1 MALTK
6 VTYSMIDGA
15 IVNVLDYGAD
25 PTGAT
30 ASTAA
35 INAAIATGKKLYF
48 PEGTYTTAGG
58 HTIGAKQGIV
68 GDGIQKTIISSTQ
81 TTGTCFNLPS
91 YTGSESAVQLGGQRF
106 ADFSLIGAAS
116 TNPTYGFKLKQ
127 QTDVMFDHI
136 EIKQFGYG
144 IGGVRDNAANACTD
158 ITILAPRILDCG
170 IGLYAPSYW
179 SGLKVYGGIISGN
192 TWSVI
197 IYDSQDVVLNSVFQN
212 PVTSTGSIFI
222 GGCQGFT
229 VSGYFEGDAS
239 TNAFVT
245 IASQKDVAGN
255 ATLNGIPI
263 QSCYGGIVEKS
274 SFTSG
279 PGITYGVLVD
289 GASKIA
295 FVGNSAGS
303 GISTALARIVTGVT
317 KCVAIGNH
325 SNPGTIFSFQTA
337 TDANTNL
344 VYDDDAR
351 LTVAQTQKLS
361 VSGGTPPTAG
371 LAGGL
376 VSVCG
381 GDTGHL
387 FMDNGRDNDAAGV
400 YINSFGYQGGFTRF
414 RRTFIQNGK
423 GVSVMEFQPDATNN
437 KIILSNIPT
446 SSAGLSA
453 GTIWNDGGTL
463 KIA

>member
-1 MALTK
+1 MPLTK
-6 VTYSMIDGA
+6 ATYSMINGA
-15 IVNVLDYGAD
+15 VVNVLDYGAD

-30 ASTAA
+30 ASTSA

-58 HTIGAKQGIV
+58 HTIGAKQGIL
-68 GDGIQKTIISSTQ
+68 GDGIQKTIITSTQ
-81 TTGTCFNLPS
+81 STGTCFDLPS
-91 YTGSESAVQLGGQRF
+91 YTGSEVAVQLGGQRF

-116 TNPTYGFKLKQ
+116 TNPTFGFKLKQ

-136 EIKQFGYG
+136 EIKSFGYG

-179 SGLKVYGGIISGN
+179 SGLKVYGGVISGN
-192 TWSVI
+192 TWAVI
-197 IYDSQDVVLNSVFQN
+197 IYDSQDVVLNSVFQC
-212 PVTSTGSIFI
+212 PVTSAGSIFI
-222 GGCQGFT
+222 GGCEGFT

-245 IASQKDVAGN
+245 IASQKDVNGN

-263 QSCYGGIVEKS
+263 QVCRGGIVEKS
-274 SFTSG
+274 SFSSG
-279 PGITYGVLVD
+279 PGIPYGVLVD
-289 GASKIA
+289 GATKIA
-295 FVGNSAGS
+295 FIGNSAGS
-303 GISTALARIVTGVT
+303 GIGTALARITTGVA
-317 KCVAIGNH
+317 KCVAIANH

-337 TDANTNL
+337 TDVNFNL

-351 LTVAQTQKLS
+351 LTVAPTQKLS
-361 VSGGTPPTAG
+361 VSGGA
-371 LAGGL
+371 LAGNISGGV
-376 VSVCG
+376 VSICG
-381 GDTGHL
+381 GDTGHI
-387 FMDNGRDNDAAGV
+387 FMDNARDNDVAAF
-400 YINSFGYQGGFTRF
+400 YINSFGYQGGNTRF

-423 GVSVMEFQPDATNN
+423 GASIMEFQPDSTNN
-437 KIILSNIPT
+437 KVFLFNLPT
-446 SSAGLSA
+446 SSAGLIS

-463 KIA
+463 KIV

>member
-6 VTYSMIDGA
+6 ATYSMIDGA
-15 IVNVLDYGAD
+15 IANVLDFGAD
-25 PTGAT
+25 PTGVAF
-30 ASTAA
+30 STQA
-35 INAAIATGKKLYF
+35 INDAIATGKKLYF
-48 PEGTYTTAGG
+48 PEGTYTTVGG

-68 GDGIQKTIISSTQ
+68 GDGIQKTIITSTQ
-81 TTGTCFNLPS
+81 ITGTCFNLPS

-116 TNPTYGFKLKQ
+116 TDPTYGFKLKQ
-127 QTDVMFDHI
+127 QTDVMFDHV

-179 SGLKVYGGIISGN
+179 SGLKVYGGLISGN

-197 IYDSQDVVLNSVFQN
+197 IYDSQDVVLNSVFQG

-245 IASQKDVAGN
+245 IASQKDVDGN

-263 QSCYGGIVEKS
+263 QACYGGIVEKS

-279 PGITYGVLVD
+279 PGIPYGVLVD

-376 VSVCG
+376 VAVCG

-400 YINSFGYQGGFTRF
+400 YINSFGYNSGFTRF

-423 GVSVMEFQPDATNN
+423 GVSIMEFLPDSTNN

-453 GTIWNDGGTL
+453 GTIYSDSGTL

>member
-1 MALTK
+1 MSLTK

-15 IVNVLDYGAD
+15 VVNVLDYGAD
-25 PTGAT
+25 PTGST
-30 ASTAA
+30 ASTQA
-35 INAAIATGKKLYF
+35 INNAIATGKKLYF

-58 HTIGAKQGIV
+58 HTIGAKQGVV

-127 QTDVMFDHI
+127 QTDVMFDHV

-179 SGLKVYGGIISGN
+179 SGLKVYGGVVSGN
-192 TWSVI
+192 TWGVI
-197 IYDSQDVVLNSVFQN
+197 IYDSQDVVLNSVFQC
-212 PVTSTGSIFI
+212 PVTSAGSIFI

-229 VSGYFEGDAS
+229 VSGYFEGDSS

-245 IASQKDVAGN
+245 IASQKDVDGN

-263 QSCYGGIVEKS
+263 QACYGGIVEKS

-279 PGITYGVLVD
+279 PGIPYCVLVD

-303 GISTALARIVTGVT
+303 GVSTALARIVTGVT

-325 SNPGTIFSFQTA
+325 VNPGAVFSFQTA

-351 LTVAQTQKLS
+351 ITVAQTQKLS
-361 VSGGTPPTAG
+361 VSGGAPPAAG

-387 FMDNGRDNDAAGV
+387 FMDNGRDNDAAGL
-400 YINSFGYQGGFTRF
+400 YINAFGYNGGFTRF
-414 RRTFIQNGK
+414 RSTFIQNGK
-423 GVSVMEFQPDATNN
+423 GNTVIQVAPDSTNN

-446 SSAGLSA
+446 SSAGLAA
-453 GTIWNDGGTL
+453 GTIWSDGGTL

>member
-15 IVNVLDYGAD
+15 VVNVLDYGAD
-25 PTGAT
+25 PTGV
-30 ASTAA
+30 ASSTQA
-35 INAAIATGKKLYF
+35 INDAIATGKKLYF

-68 GDGIQKTIISSTQ
+68 GDGIQKTIINSTQ
-81 TTGTCFNLPS
+81 ATGVCFNLPS

-106 ADFSLIGAAS
+106 ADFSLIGADS

-127 QTDVMFDHI
+127 QTDVMFDHV

-144 IGGVRDNAANACTD
+144 IGGVRDDAANSCTD

-170 IGLYAPSYW
+170 VGLYAPSYW
-179 SGLKVYGGIISGN
+179 SGLKVYGGIVSGN
-192 TWSVI
+192 TWGVI
-197 IYDSQDVVLNSVFQN
+197 IYDSQDVVLNSVFQC

-245 IASQKDVAGN
+245 IASQKDVDGN

-263 QSCYGGIVEKS
+263 QVCHGGIVEKS

-279 PGITYGVLVD
+279 PGIPYGVLID

-303 GISTALARIVTGVT
+303 GVGTALARLTTGVS
-317 KCVAIGNH
+317 KCVAIGNQ
-325 SNPGTIFSFQTA
+325 SNTGAIFSFQTA

-361 VSGGTPPTAG
+361 VAGGTPAAG

-376 VSVCG
+376 VGICG
-381 GDTGHL
+381 ADTGHL
-387 FMDNGRDNDAAGV
+387 YMDNGRDNDVAGL
-400 YINSFGYQGGFTRF
+400 YINNYGYNGGSTRF
-414 RRTFIQNGK
+414 RRLYIQNGK
-423 GVSVMEFQPDATNN
+423 GGDIMQFQPDATNN

-446 SSAGLSA
+446 SSAGLTA

>member
-1 MALTK
+1 
-6 VTYSMIDGA
+6 MIDGA
-15 IVNVLDYGAD
+15 VVNVLDYGAD
-25 PTGAT
+25 STGAT
-30 ASTAA
+30 VSTTA

-68 GDGIQKTIISSTQ
+68 GDGIQKTIITSTQ

-116 TNPTYGFKLKQ
+116 TNPTFGFSLKQ

-136 EIKQFGYG
+136 EIKGFGYG
-144 IGGVRDNAANACTD
+144 IGGVRDNVANACTE

-179 SGLKVYGGIISGN
+179 SGLKVYGGVISGN
-192 TWSVI
+192 TWAVI
-197 IYDSQDVVLNSVFQN
+197 VYDSQDVVLNSVFQC

-239 TNAFVT
+239 TDAFVT
-245 IASQKDVAGN
+245 IASQKDVDGN

-263 QSCYGGIVEKS
+263 QACYGGIVEKS
-274 SFTSG
+274 SFSSN
-279 PGITYGVLVD
+279 PGIPYGVLVD

-303 GISTALARIVTGVT
+303 GINIALARLVTGVS

-325 SNPGTIFSFQTA
+325 TNPGTVFSFQTA
-337 TDANTNL
+337 TDENTNL

-361 VSGGTPPTAG
+361 VSGGAPPTAG

-381 GDTGHL
+381 ADTGHL

-400 YINSFGYQGGFTRF
+400 YINAFGYQGGLTKF
-414 RRTFIQNGK
+414 RRTYIQNGK
-423 GVSVMEFQPDATNN
+423 GVSIVEFLPDATNN
-437 KIILSNIPT
+437 KIILSNIPIA
-446 SSAGLSA
+446 SAGLPS
-453 GTIWNDGGTL
+453 GTIWNDSGTL

>member
-1 MALTK
+1 MPLTK

-15 IVNVLDYGAD
+15 VVNVLDYGAD
-25 PTGAT
+25 STGAT
-30 ASTAA
+30 VSTTA

-68 GDGIQKTIISSTQ
+68 GDGIQKTIITSTQ

-116 TNPTYGFKLKQ
+116 TNPTFGFKLKQ

-136 EIKQFGYG
+136 EIKGFGYG
-144 IGGVRDNAANACTD
+144 IGGVRDNVANACTD

-179 SGLKVYGGIISGN
+179 SGLKVYGGVISGN
-192 TWSVI
+192 TWAVI
-197 IYDSQDVVLNSVFQN
+197 VYDSQDVVLNSVFQC
-212 PVTSTGSIFI
+212 PVTSAGSIFI

-245 IASQKDVAGN
+245 IASQKDVDGN

-263 QSCYGGIVEKS
+263 QACYGGIVEKS

-279 PGITYGVLVD
+279 PSIPYGVLVD

-303 GISTALARIVTGVT
+303 GITTALARIVTGVT

-325 SNPGTIFSFQTA
+325 TNPGTVFSFQTA

-361 VSGGTPPTAG
+361 VSGGAPPSAG

-381 GDTGHL
+381 ADTGHL
-387 FMDNGRDNDAAGV
+387 FMDNDRNNDVAGV
-400 YINSFGYQGGFTRF
+400 YINAFGYQGGLTKF
-414 RRTFIQNGK
+414 RRTYIQNGK
-423 GVSVMEFQPDATNN
+423 GVSIMEFLPDATNN
-437 KIILSNIPT
+437 KIILSSIPT

-453 GTIWNDGGTL
+453 GTIWNDSGTL